1 MKTLFRKKTLLT
13 FSLCSL
19 LFAQSLTP
27 VYAAAITPGESSSQ
41 QENADTQ
48 PPSTEDADS
57 GSFGATDKD
66 TETAPFDSPATETTN
81 SSVEMTDS
89 ETENRTDADTEP
101 VYADSETKD
110 SQTSGS
116 DLVDEDSE
124 ADHNLAGANSLTE
137 EPIDLA
143 DAVKADSGD
152 VIENGYRIRIITPGE
167 CARAEITLKDSPT
180 SAGVTQT
187 VSDVTKL
194 LRKYLNE
201 ARTQATDELP
211 TKIIVE
217 PGVYLQ
223 TSALRI
229 YSNTYLY
236 MDGVTILSKNT
247 GNMLITGVTSND
259 VKQSGYCYRNITID
273 GGLNGCVWNK
283 NFVADSKSSS
293 TTIKVGHTQ
302 NFTMKNCTLMNTLN
316 AHFMEVT
323 GINYFTL
330 QKCTFKNQ
338 ILETTAKTKTYEA
351 IQFDVLVPGHINGF
365 DYELLKSQNITI
377 DSCKFTNV
385 ARGIGSHNAILNLP
399 LENISITN
407 CTFDMLT
414 SSAIQGMD
422 WKNCT
427 ISGNY
432 MTNVP
437 RGITLLAPRK
447 DDTYLP
453 STIAANGGAPS
464 TLPDTYTPPAI
475 NQNIA
480 ITNNTI
486 YCSGTDAYV
495 PDYDCSG
502 ILLWGTTSNGTP
514 SSAGTDTLP
523 AGNYYLSGVTV
534 TGNKISAAS
543 GVVMRDVYHSTVSG
557 NTLSCPFSTGTN
569 YYGILS
575 QNGCTDITL
584 SANTIQYFPTAGILC
599 QVGDRYQ
606 IKDNSLLPQG
616 DGIVF
621 QWITDSSITGNT
633 VNNMGVGNS
642 ANGGIRIQHAST
654 VTALDNNKL
663 YNYIGTALT
672 VTDSA
677 SVVSVCK
684 NTIEGCRYYG
694 IYLANAS
701 VSKIEGN
708 TLKTCGSS
716 SQTESYAAITVAAGG
731 KATSI
736 KQNTITNS
744 RQAGIQIA
752 QGEVTTVS
760 SNTITSPA
768 RYGIELNQGKVR
780 DINSNTIK
788 TAGNYSIVV
797 YNDAK
802 VNEINKNKIT
812 SGKAIGIHIA
822 STTSALTVDANTVKN
837 CQTAQIFIN
846 RSKKLKAV
854 TVSNNKITG
863 SSKKQEGIR
872 IDSGNVILS
881 KNTMKTCRYAV
892 LFKNASSVKGT
903 VYPNTFTKNKY
914 NSIRYDN
921 ISYKNLAAP
930 TSLKAANAGAK
941 KIKLSWKASK
951 KISGYVISRSKKKNT
966 GFKQVGTVSF
976 ANTSYTNKKLKKNTK
991 YYYTVAAYR
1000 TTEDGNLTFYSNPS
1014 KVVARKTPK

>member
-1 MKTLFRKKTLLT
+1 MKTLIRKKTLLT
-13 FSLCSL
+13 FSLCGL

-27 VYAAAITPGESSSQ
+27 VHAAAITPGESSSQ
-41 QENADTQ
+41 TENTDTQ
-48 PPSTEDADS
+48 QPSWEGMDTESGFPPSQDGSTELPGDPGEITS
-57 GSFGATDKD
+57 
-66 TETAPFDSPATETTN
+66 
-81 SSVEMTDS
+81 S
-89 ETENRTDADTEP
+89 ETEDKTNADTEP
-101 VYADSETKD
+101 AADDLETGD
-110 SQTSGS
+110 SQVSVPAPT
-116 DLVDEDSE
+116 DEASE
-124 ADHNLAGANSLTE
+124 SQEGIRLSNEDIASQED
-137 EPIDLA
+137 IDLA
-143 DAVKADSGD
+143 DDMKADGSD
-152 VIENGYRIRIITPGE
+152 VIENGYRIRVITPGE
-167 CARAEITLKDSPT
+167 CASAEITLKDTPA

-223 TSALRI
+223 TAALRI

-236 MDGVTILSKNT
+236 MDGVTIFSKNS
-247 GNMLITGVTSND
+247 GNMLITGITSND

-273 GGLNGCVWNK
+273 GGANGCVYNK
-283 NFVADSKSSS
+283 NYVADTKSNASS

-302 NFTMKNCTLMNTLN
+302 NFTMKNCTLMNTRN

-323 GINYFTL
+323 GINQFTL
-330 QKCTFKNQ
+330 LNCTFKNQ

-365 DYELLKSQNITI
+365 DYELIKSQNITI
-377 DSCKFTNV
+377 DRCKFTNV

-464 TLPDTYTPPAI
+464 TLPDTYTSPAL
-475 NQNIA
+475 NQNITIA
-480 ITNNTI
+480 NNTI
-486 YCSGTDAYV
+486 HCSGTDAYV

-514 SSAGTDTLP
+514 SSTGTDTLP

-557 NTLSCPFSTGTN
+557 NTLTCPFSTGTN

-575 QNGCTDITL
+575 QNGCTGITL

-599 QVGDRYQ
+599 QVGDNYR
-606 IKDNSLLPQG
+606 IADNSVLPQG

-621 QWITDSSITGNT
+621 QWVTASSITGNT
-633 VNNMGVGNS
+633 VNNMGVGNA
-642 ANGGIRIQHAST
+642 ANGGIRVQHASE
-654 VTALDNNKL
+654 VTAVDNNKI
-663 YNYIGTALT
+663 YNYIGAAVT

-677 SVVSVCK
+677 SVVSLCK

-701 VSKIEGN
+701 VSKLEGN
-708 TLKTCGSS
+708 ALKNCGSS

-736 KQNTITNS
+736 KQNTIANS
-744 RQAGIQIA
+744 RQAGIQIV

-760 SNTITSPA
+760 GNTITSPA
-768 RYGIELNQGKVR
+768 RYGIELNQGKVS

-802 VNEINKNKIT
+802 VSEINKNKIS

-822 STTSALTVDANTVKN
+822 STASALTVDANTVKN
-837 CQTAQIFIN
+837 CQTAQIFVN

-854 TVSNNKITG
+854 TISNNKLTG
-863 SSKKQEGIR
+863 SAKKQEGIR
-872 IDSGNVILS
+872 IDSGDVVLS
-881 KNTMKTCRYAV
+881 KNTLKTCRYAV

-914 NSIRYDN
+914 NSIRYDG

-951 KISGYVISRSKKKNT
+951 KISGYVISRSKKKNS

-976 ANTSYTNKKLKKNTK
+976 QNTSYTNKKLKKNTK
-991 YYYTVAAYR
+991 YYYNVAAYR

-1014 KVVARKTPK
+1014 KTVARKTPK